1 MNLLTTTDHGN
12 GEWARW
18 VHKGDTVYYL
28 QSTYDER
35 MIPKTAGF
43 GWCPTKKVWY
53 TTDKSKAAKLADHAV
68 STELREELT
77 GIKVHQTV
85 SLAASL
91 AASSTME
98 FPHPDGYDYYPFQR
112 AGIEYSLQ
120 RVNTLNCDEMGI
132 GKTIQA
138 LGFIN
143 CNPSV
148 KTVLVVCPA
157 SIKTNWINEAERWLI
172 RPFKMAI
179 GDSKK
184 VPMPEDGY
192 DFVVINYE
200 VLRKLEN
207 NQRVTS
213 IKWDL
218 VILDEVHFIRNTR
231 TLGFRSIA
239 GGSKK
244 GDDRVYNK
252 LEAAHIIGLTG
263 TPVCNRPAELWP
275 LISLLDPEHWNQR
288 TFWYFHKRYCDVSS
302 NGYGMDFTGHAS
314 DERLEEIQVKLRE
327 TIMIRRLKK
336 DVLTELPPKM
346 RQVVELEYDETDS
359 AVVAAINWEK
369 EYVER
374 RNTEEL
380 EAAVEI
386 AKADDDEHAYKVAIE
401 RLEAENKFLFEEMAA
416 MRKAT
421 AIAKIPYVIEYVR
434 GQLENVE
441 KVVVAAWHHEMIE
454 AVAKAFDSESV
465 AIYGNTPIDQRQQ
478 LVDWFQND
486 PKCRVAVLG
495 IKAAG
500 VGITL
505 TAASVIDVV
514 ELPWTPGDLSQVED
528 RLHRI
533 GQTDTVNVYH
543 LVLKGSIDV
552 LMAKTIIEKQEV
564 VEATLNTVQNREVTV
579 EKSTRWL
586 KRERIIEEAHG
597 LTTEIIAEIHS
608 ALKYL
613 SGMDGD
619 YALTKN
625 DVGYNKIDT
634 KIGHELSIREF
645 ITAKQAVLGKH
656 VLKKYK
662 RQIPEDIYNKIFA

>member
-1 MNLLTTTDHGN
+1 MKLLTTIDQGN
-12 GEWARW
+12 EEWARW
-18 VHKGDTVYYL
+18 VHAGDTVYYL

-35 MIPKTAGF
+35 MIPKVAGF
-43 GWCPTKKVWY
+43 GWQPVKKVWY
-53 TTDKSKAAKLADHAV
+53 TTDRDRAAKLAEYAV
-68 STELREELT
+68 STEIRDELS

-85 SLAASL
+85 SLAASR
-91 AASSTME
+91 AANSKMD
-98 FPHPDGYDYYPFQR
+98 FPHPEGYDYYPFQK
-112 AGIEYSLQ
+112 AGVEYSLQ

-143 CNPSV
+143 CNPHV
-148 KTVLVVCPA
+148 KTVLVICPA
-157 SIKTNWINEAERWLI
+157 SIKSNWIREAERWLI

-179 GDSKK
+179 GDSKC

-200 VLRKLEN
+200 VLKKLEN
-207 NQRVTS
+207 NKRVSS

-218 VILDEVHFIRNTR
+218 IIIDEVHYIRNIR
-231 TLGFRSIA
+231 TLGFVSIA
-239 GGSKK
+239 GGCKK
-244 GDDRVYNK
+244 GDDREYRK
-252 LEAAHIIGLTG
+252 LDAAHIIGLTG

-275 LISLLDPEHWNQR
+275 LISLLDPEHWNQK
-288 TFWYFHKRYCDVSS
+288 TFWYFHKRYCEVKS
-302 NGYGMDFTGHAS
+302 NGYGMDFKGHAS
-314 DERLEEIQVKLRE
+314 DEKLEELQVRLRE

-336 DVLTELPPKM
+336 DVLTELPPKI
-346 RQVVELEYDETDS
+346 RQVVELEYDESDS
-359 AVVAAINWEK
+359 TVVAAIKREN
-369 EYVER
+369 EYAER
-374 RNTEEL
+374 RNTEVL
-380 EAAVEI
+380 EAAVEL
-386 AKADDDEHAYKVAIE
+386 AKASDDDHAYKVAIE
-401 RLEAENKFLFEEMAA
+401 RLEGEQKFLFSEMAA

-421 AIAKIPYVIEYVR
+421 ALAKIPYVIKYVED
-434 GQLENVE
+434 QLEE
-441 KVVVAAWHHEMIE
+441 SDKVVVAAWHHEMIE
-454 AVAKAFDSESV
+454 AISNHWKNESV
-465 AIYGNTPIDQRQQ
+465 AIYGDTPIDQRQQ
-478 LVDWFQND
+478 MVDWFQTD

-543 LVLKGSIDV
+543 LVLKDSIDV
-552 LMAKTIIEKQEV
+552 AMAKTIIEKQEV

-597 LTTEIIAEIHS
+597 LTHEIISEIHG
-608 ALKYL
+608 ALKIL
-613 SGMDGD
+613 SSMDGD
-619 YALTKN
+619 HARFENYA
-625 DVGYNKIDT
+625 GFNKIDT
-634 KIGHELSIREF
+634 KIGHELSALES

-656 VLKKYK
+656 IVKKYK
-662 RQIPEDIYNKIFA
+662 RQLPENIYNKIFA

>member
-1 MNLLTTTDHGN
+1 MKLLTTIDNGN
-12 GEWARW
+12 GDWARW
-18 VHKGDTVYYL
+18 VHEGDTVYYL

-53 TTDKSKAAKLADHAV
+53 TIDRDKAAKLAEYAV
-68 STELREELT
+68 STELREELA

-85 SLAASL
+85 SLAASR

-98 FPHPDGYDYYPFQR
+98 FPHPEGWDYYPFQK

-157 SIKTNWINEAERWLI
+157 SIKTNWINEAERWLT

-179 GDSKK
+179 GDSKR

-218 VILDEVHFIRNTR
+218 VILDEMHFIRNTR

-244 GDDRVYNK
+244 DDERVYNK
-252 LEAAHIIGLTG
+252 LDAAHIIGLTG

-275 LISLLDPEHWNQR
+275 LISLLDPEHWNQK
-288 TFWYFHKRYCDVSS
+288 TFWYFHKRYCEVKS
-302 NGYGMDFTGHAS
+302 NGYGMDFKGHAS
-314 DERLEEIQVKLRE
+314 DEKLEELQVKLRE

-336 DVLTELPPKM
+336 DVLTELPPKV
-346 RQVVELEYDETDS
+346 RQVIELEYDETDS
-359 AVVAAINWEK
+359 TVVAAINREK
-369 EYVER
+369 EYTER
-374 RNTEEL
+374 TNTEAL
-380 EAAVEI
+380 EVAAEI
-386 AKADDDEHAYKVAIE
+386 AKADDDEYAYKVAIE
-401 RLEAENKFLFEEMAA
+401 RLESENKFRFDEMAA
-416 MRKAT
+416 MCKAT
-421 AIAKIPYVIEYVR
+421 AIAKIPYVIKFVEE
-434 GQLENVE
+434 QLEE
-441 KVVVAAWHHEMIE
+441 CGKVVIAAWHHEMIE
-454 AVAKAFDSESV
+454 AIAKKWEGESV
-465 AIYGNTPIDQRQQ
+465 AIYGDTPIDQRQE
-478 LVDWFQND
+478 LVDWFQTD

-533 GQTDTVNVYH
+533 GQTNTVNVYH
-543 LVLKGSIDV
+543 LVLKDSIDV
-552 LMAKTIIEKQEV
+552 LMAKTLIEKQEV
-564 VEATLNTVQNREVTV
+564 VESTLNTVQNREVKI

-597 LTTEIIAEIHS
+597 LTTEIVREIHA
-608 ALKYL
+608 ALKYM

-619 YALTKN
+619 YARTLN

-634 KIGHELSIREF
+634 KIGHELSDRES
-645 ITAKQAVLGKH
+645 ITAKQAVIAKH
-656 VLKKYK
+656 ILKKYAK
-662 RQIPEDIYNKIFA
+662 QIPENMYNKIFA